1 MSWFTRLFGGGT
13 TASPDRPEHN
23 RHTGETPEEQ
33 YALSLTSAE
42 LQGIISGQRIPEPPQ
57 GYRQKVEVSKD
68 VAQWALPVVRILESA
83 DSAANGGKLDFAF
96 ATYTSI
102 LKSGVR
108 CGVAAMSASFCCF
121 HQDKWDLALR
131 YIKMAEEYSPTS
143 TRIKE
148 NVKYIVEECAK
159 RDVYETA
166 EVTSQ
171 KKAESGQV
179 RLIEKKQLPGQLFG
193 HDTYEV
199 YQADTEDDAKAFLN
213 GRNIV
218 EQQYYLIVETPVGIF
233 GKDKSG
239 FYTPSKNW
247 RGDDWNKY

>member
-1 MSWFTRLFGGGT
+1 MNWFTKLFSGNATESGPKPK
-13 TASPDRPEHN
+13 AN
-23 RHTGETPEEQ
+23 RHTGATPEEQ

-57 GYRQKVEVSKD
+57 GYRQKVEVPKD
-68 VAQWALPVVRILESA
+68 VAQWALPVVKILEAA
-83 DSAANGGKLDFAF
+83 DSSANAGKLDLAF

-121 HQDKWDLALR
+121 HQDKWDLALK
-131 YIKMAEEYSPTS
+131 YIKMAEEYAPIS

-159 RDVYETA
+159 RDVYEA
-166 EVTSQ
+166 AKVTSQ
-171 KKAESGQV
+171 EKAESGQV
-179 RLIEKKQLPGQLFG
+179 HLVEKKQLPGQLFG

-199 YQADTEDDAKAFLN
+199 YQADAADDAKAFLN

-218 EQQYYLIVETPVGIF
+218 EQQYYVIVETPAGIF